1 MEITIK
7 KDVNTKS
14 LVLRHQML
22 EQAVVLLG
30 ERDEALQTEKD
41 LYIMLSMID
50 WLAEEDILKYCNESE
65 ENLIDILEKEIEPTF
80 LKLLEQPEYA
90 ELFEYLKEELDVY
103 CYYQYESNHNV
114 VKMITTIASI
124 FADMDSEDKAKA
136 LEKTAEIAKEAEV
149 LKEEVKTQKID
160 QVNSKLEEL
169 VNQYQKKS
177 AEKKV
182 EEPKENSAE

>member
-1 MEITIK
+1 MVNNRREKVMEITIK

-65 ENLIDILEKEIEPTF
+65 ENLIDILEREVEPTF
-80 LKLLEQPEYA
+80 LKLLEQEDYRELYEFLREY
-90 ELFEYLKEELDVY
+90 
-103 CYYQYESNHNV
+103 
-114 VKMITTIASI
+114 
-124 FADMDSEDKAKA
+124 
-136 LEKTAEIAKEAEV
+136 
-149 LKEEVKTQKID
+149 
-160 QVNSKLEEL
+160 
-169 VNQYQKKS
+169 
-177 AEKKV
+177 
-182 EEPKENSAE
+182 

>member
-65 ENLIDILEKEIEPTF
+65 ENLIDILEREVEPTF
-80 LKLLEQPEYA
+80 LKLLEQEDYR
-90 ELFEYLKEELDVY
+90 ELYEFLREELDDY
-103 CYYQYESNHNV
+103 CYYQYESNHNI

-124 FADMDSEDKAKA
+124 FADMTSEDKAKA
-136 LEKTAEIAKEAEV
+136 LEKTAEIAKETEIA
-149 LKEEVKTQKID
+149 KEEIKAEKTEKI
-160 QVNSKLEEL
+160 NAKLEAL
-169 VNQYQKKS
+169 VEQYQKKS
-177 AEKKV
+177 V
-182 EEPKENSAE
+182 EENKEPKENSAE

>member
-41 LYIMLSMID
+41 LYIMLSIID

-65 ENLIDILEKEIEPTF
+65 ENLITILEREVEPTF
-80 LKLLEQPEYA
+80 LKLLEQPEYK
-90 ELFEYLKEELDVY
+90 ELFEFLREELDMY
-103 CYYQYESNHNV
+103 CAYQYESNHNIV
-114 VKMITTIASI
+114 NMITTIASI
-124 FADMDSEDKAKA
+124 FADMSSEDKAKA
-136 LEKTAEIAKEAEV
+136 LEKTAEIAKETEV
-149 LKEEVKTQKID
+149 LKEEIKAEKIEK
-160 QVNSKLEEL
+160 VNSKLEAL
-169 VNQYQKKS
+169 VEQYQKKS
-177 AEKKV
+177 VENSEKS
-182 EEPKENSAE
+182 KENSAE

>member
-1 MEITIK
+1 
-7 KDVNTKS
+7 
-14 LVLRHQML
+14 
-22 EQAVVLLG
+22 
-30 ERDEALQTEKD
+30 
-41 LYIMLSMID
+41 
-50 WLAEEDILKYCNESE
+50 
-65 ENLIDILEKEIEPTF
+65 
-80 LKLLEQPEYA
+80 
-90 ELFEYLKEELDVY
+90 
-103 CYYQYESNHNV
+103 
-114 VKMITTIASI
+114 MITTIASI